1 MVGNQEGC
9 SFGFFRTWQEVFLP
23 LEVGYNGGQSCP
35 PLLPRKPKMAK
46 PEPVVDPSPR
56 RKFNASQES
65 GMKLLQEFPIV
76 ALVGPA
82 GSGKTHLALEY
93 AGGAIRRQRAERV
106 FFVRSPVE
114 MGRSSLG
121 FIPGEPHEK
130 MAPYVA
136 HAKEIAKS
144 IGISEHALSVVP
156 LCYVQGRTF
165 TDAVVIVDECQVLD
179 LDEFRAIV
187 TRLGKGSSMIF
198 CGDPA
203 QDTRHRGQFR
213 VFLDKIEG
221 LSCVA
226 VQRFS
231 TADNMRH
238 PAIVEILNALEDA

>member
-1 MVGNQEGC
+1 MMG
-9 SFGFFRTWQEVFLP
+9 SLAHHP
-23 LEVGYNGGQSCP
+23 Y
-35 PLLPRKPKMAK
+35 PRKPKMAK
-46 PEPVVDPSPR
+46 PEQTEPTR
-56 RKFNASQES
+56 RKFNASQET
-65 GMKLLQEFPIV
+65 GMKLLQEYPIV

-93 AGGAIRRQRAERV
+93 AGWAIRRQKAERI
-106 FFVRSPVE
+106 FFVRAPVE

-121 FIPGEPHEK
+121 YIPGEPNDK

-136 HAKEIAKS
+136 HAKEIAKE

-165 TDAVVIVDECQVLD
+165 TNSVVIVDECQVLD

-187 TRLGKGSSMIF
+187 TRLGKGSTMIF

-203 QDTRHRGQFR
+203 QDTRHQGRFR
-213 VFLDKIEG
+213 VFLDKVEG

-226 VQRFS
+226 IQRF
-231 TADNMRH
+231 TAADNMRH
-238 PAIVEILNALEDA
+238 PAIIEVLDALDDA